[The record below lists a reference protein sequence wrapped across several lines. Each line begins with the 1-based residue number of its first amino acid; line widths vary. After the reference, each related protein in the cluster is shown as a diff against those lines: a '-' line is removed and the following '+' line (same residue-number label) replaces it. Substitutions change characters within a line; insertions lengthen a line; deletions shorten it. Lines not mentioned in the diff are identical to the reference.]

1 MVRKSQ
7 GTTTVGYENKNRQ
20 VVLRRTDIPGNDH
33 LQLVYELECRD
44 CGNRY
49 GANGSDIWL
58 RKCPRCQGGRPG
70 LSTE

>member
-1 MVRKSQ
+1 MARKSQ
-7 GTTTVGYENKNRQ
+7 GTTTVGYKNKHQQ

-33 LQLVYELECRD
+33 LQWVYELECED

-70 LSTE
+70 LLTE